1 MHGSAPYVPQIL
13 VGDTPLDSTTR
24 AALIVAHGSPAD
36 PFPQEAALKALAVR
50 VAMRLPGWRVRGTTL
65 AAEGA
70 LEQALSRLDRPL
82 IYPFFMAEG
91 WFTRTTLP
99 RRLVA
104 AGAADLHQL
113 PAFGTDP
120 ALPALMAR
128 VALGAARAQ
137 GMDPAQTTLLLA
149 AHGSKVS
156 RASAEITEDMARRLR
171 AATPFARV
179 TAGFVEEPPFLADA
193 ARDLGP
199 AICLPFFALRAGHVA
214 QDVPEALAEAGFTGP
229 LLPAIGE
236 HADAAALIAAALTR
250 AAGQHSLPAAG

>member
-1 MHGSAPYVPQIL
+1 M
-13 VGDTPLDSTTR
+13 DSPPR

-50 VAMRLPGWRVRGTTL
+50 VAMRLPGWRVAGTTL

-70 LEQALSRLDRPL
+70 LEQALARLDRPL
-82 IYPFFMAEG
+82 VYPFFMAEG

-99 RRLVA
+99 RRLAA
-104 AGAADLHQL
+104 AGAGDLRQL

-120 ALPALMAR
+120 ALPGLMAR
-128 VALGAARAQ
+128 VAADATRAA
-137 GMDPAQTTLLLA
+137 GLDPAQVTLLLA

-156 RASAEITEDMARRLR
+156 RASAEITEAMATRLR
-171 AATPFARV
+171 AATAFARV
-179 TAGFVEEPPFLADA
+179 ATGYVEEPPFLAEA

-236 HADAAALIAAALTR
+236 HEAAADLIAAALAR
-250 AAGQHSLPAAG
+250 AAEGQAVSAAS